1 MCVACATAV
10 FNLKH
15 NLLIITVLFLLTGYA
30 FKNLGFWLSSPASTP
45 ISADLIVVLGGDA
58 GERNEKA
65 VELYKAG
72 FANKILIT
80 GMDGLSDKPANH
92 EQQLRVNYLLDQGVK
107 VEALIFDEQAQ
118 NTHEEASAI
127 AALLKAKHWNS
138 ALIIS
143 DPPHLRRLKGA
154 LQPVFNKAHLHYRLI
169 QTKATHWDPKYWWQD
184 ERWCQFCVRE
194 VVKLAYYAVAYND

>member
-1 MCVACATAV
+1 M
-10 FNLKH
+10 KH
-15 NLLIITVLFLLTGYA
+15 ILVSITVLLLFTGYA
-30 FKNLGFWLSSPASTP
+30 FKNLGFWLSAPASTP

-72 FANKILIT
+72 FAKKILIT
-80 GMDGLSDKPANH
+80 GMDGIFDKPAKQ
-92 EQQLRVNYLLDQGVK
+92 EQQLRVNYLLDRGVK
-107 VEALIFDEQAQ
+107 VEALIFNEQAH

-143 DPPHLRRLKGA
+143 DPPHLHRLKGA
-154 LQPVFNKAHLHYRLI
+154 LQPVFNKADLHYRLI
-169 QTKATHWDPKYWWQD
+169 QTKATHWDPKQWWQD
-184 ERWCQFCVRE
+184 ERWLQFCVME
-194 VVKLAYYAVAYND
+194 VVKLAYYAVAYNNCTF